1 MIAAMTDEGSLG
13 VLVVDDE
20 PLIRSALRDMLEDEG
35 IAVLGEAG
43 DGNEAVALARKL
55 TPDVILMDLR
65 MPGMGGIDAIQAI
78 RAERPASRVIVLS
91 AYDDP
96 GLSNGATQAGAV
108 DYLVKGCPPAAIFEA
123 IHRAAGR

>member
-1 MIAAMTDEGSLG
+1 MISAMTHESALS

-35 IAVLGEAG
+35 IAVLGEAA
-43 DGNEAVALARKL
+43 DGNEAVALAREL

-65 MPGMGGIDAIQAI
+65 MPGMGGIEAIRTI

-96 GLSNGATQAGAV
+96 SLSDGAAQAGAV
-108 DYLVKGCPPAAIFEA
+108 GYLVKGCPPAEIFDA
-123 IHRAAGR
+123 IHHAAER